1 MRLQPLLGSRKRF
14 GSLGKTWG
22 GPRQDSSPG
31 EPQRRGTSWGKPVTL
46 AHTLAVSDAFQCR
59 GQAPGLFLP
68 LLLPPPCCQSA
79 TACISLPNNAHGE
92 LRSAV
97 STALHPMPSAMIH
110 PLPDARTLKNKVVS
124 RPRQCRYLQ
133 SAVQVMACKVIA
145 TTRGHCF
152 CTRVDGI
159 GLPDLDAVD
168 DNDSKTRHCHS
179 SFVSHGATLNNL
191 QHHHPPPRPPSYT
204 QRSRPD
210 LVRLS
215 LPPRPH
221 LKSYI
226 PDPGLQTC
234 VCTYPSKWA
243 SRARCRLESSR

>member
-31 EPQRRGTSWGKPVTL
+31 EPQRRGTSWGEPVTL
-46 AHTLAVSDAFQCR
+46 AHTLAVSDAFQCH

-79 TACISLPNNAHGE
+79 TACISLPSNAHGE

-124 RPRQCRYLQ
+124 RPRQCRYLR

-168 DNDSKTRHCHS
+168 NNDSKTRHCHS
-179 SFVSHGATLNNL
+179 SFVSHGSDVEQPPTSPSSTTTSEL
-191 QHHHPPPRPPSYT
+191 HPKV
-204 QRSRPD
+204 Q
-210 LVRLS
+210 
-215 LPPRPH
+215 
-221 LKSYI
+221 
-226 PDPGLQTC
+226 
-234 VCTYPSKWA
+234 A
-243 SRARCRLESSR
+243 